1 MAIEMNG
8 TVPQTS
14 GPGDVGSRGSSN
26 LAGISDA
33 VRHDHEFDG
42 SDWSK
47 AAPGWGSMLTG
58 LFLPLL
64 GFALLVVSIDLALGW
79 LFERWG
85 GPSSMSPLLLAAI
98 MFPPALISA
107 FGCCKFFLYLKD
119 TKTAAARS
127 GKHESIV

>member
-64 GFALLVVSIDLALGW
+64 GFALGW

-85 GPSSMSPLLLAAI
+85 GPSSMSPLLLAAL

-119 TKTAAARS
+119 TRTAAARS